1 MRDMAAAPSK
11 DDVALAR
18 ELLEARQKGESK
30 SSLERRTWN
39 DGSSHG
45 RRFDRFMH
53 DTLGVDTTR
62 RSKQSELIEE
72 LQRQVRSLGAH
83 PAGVPEIDWLVQLQQ
98 ARAACLEALRIWN
111 DPTCAFRTGAF
122 SLLFVT
128 AWNSVAIAVLQRD
141 GQEWRKSDDD
151 DNLSLF
157 GEVEHS
163 LSTIDLVN
171 RAFPGG
177 EYHGTRENLAF
188 WVDLRNAVAHRYLPA
203 LDSVVIPWAQAG
215 LLNTEGVLVEV
226 FGEEFALAESLSV
239 PLQLSGFRD
248 PGVLSS
254 LKKLQA
260 SLPLEVQA
268 VLART
273 DKAPHELLADPTYML
288 RVAFVPAVPTSGRN
302 PDAVAYFVRPG
313 EVSSGLQGSLDEYIV
328 LPKPIAHPDF
338 TPTEVVK
345 EVERRTGYK
354 FNTNMHARVGRA
366 LGVRSP
372 KGEPEETR
380 DANYAEYFE
389 KLRRHLY
396 SRAWIER
403 LASEMANPERFEE
416 LTGCPAVRVEA
427 T

>member
-1 MRDMAAAPSK
+1 MAAAPSE
-11 DDVALAR
+11 DDISLAH
-18 ELLEARQKGESK
+18 ELLNARRKGESK
-30 SSLERRTWN
+30 SSIERRTWD

-53 DTLGVDTTR
+53 DTLGLDTTR
-62 RSKQSELIEE
+62 RSKQSELIDE

-83 PAGVPEIDWLVQLQQ
+83 PAGTPEIDWLIQLQQ

-111 DPTCAFRTGAF
+111 DPTSGFRTGAF

-128 AWNSVAIAVLQRD
+128 AWNSLAIAVLQRD
-141 GQEWRKSDDD
+141 GREWRKSDEDG
-151 DNLSLF
+151 NLSLF
-157 GEVEHS
+157 GDVEHS
-163 LSTIDLVN
+163 LGTIDLVS
-171 RAFPGG
+171 RAFDGG
-177 EYHGTRENLAF
+177 EYHGTRENLTF

-203 LDSVVIPWAQAG
+203 LDAVVIPWAQAG
-215 LLNTEGVLVEV
+215 LLNTERVLVDL
-226 FGEEFALAESLSV
+226 FGDEFALAESLSV

-254 LKKLQA
+254 LKTLQA

-273 DKAPHELLADPTYML
+273 EEAAPELLADPTYML

-313 EVSSGLQGSLDEYIV
+313 EVPAELQGSLDEYIV
-328 LPKPIAHPDF
+328 LPKPVAHPEF
-338 TPTEVVK
+338 TATEVVR
-345 EVERRTGYK
+345 EVERRTGFR

-372 KGEPEETR
+372 RGEPEQTL
-380 DANYAEYFE
+380 DAYYAEYFG

-396 SRAWIER
+396 SRAWIDR
-403 LASEMANPERFEE
+403 LALELASPERFAE
-416 LTGCPAVRVEA
+416 LTGCPVVPVEA

>member
-1 MRDMAAAPSK
+1 MAAAPSE
-11 DDVALAR
+11 DDIALAR
-18 ELLEARQKGESK
+18 ELVEAWQNGASKG
-30 SSLERRTWN
+30 SLERRVWK

-45 RRFDRFMH
+45 RHFDRFIH
-53 DTLGVDTTR
+53 DTLGLETTK
-62 RSKQSELIEE
+62 RSKQSELIVE

-111 DPTCAFRTGAF
+111 DPTSGFRTSAF

-128 AWNSVAIAVLQRD
+128 AWNSIAIAVLQRD
-141 GQEWRKSDDD
+141 GQEWRKSDEDG
-151 DNLSLF
+151 NLSLF
-157 GEVEHS
+157 GDVEHS
-163 LSTIDLVN
+163 LSTIDLVS
-171 RAFPGG
+171 RAFPGR

-188 WVDLRNAVAHRYLPA
+188 WTDLRNAVAHRYLPA
-203 LDSVVIPWAQAG
+203 LDAVVIPWAQAG
-215 LLNTEGVLVEV
+215 LLNTEGVLVDL
-226 FGEEFALAESLSV
+226 FGDEFALAGSLSV

-260 SLPLEVQA
+260 SLPLDVQA

-273 DKAPHELLADPTYML
+273 DEVPPELLADPTYML
-288 RVAFVPAVPTSGRN
+288 RVAFVPAVPTSGRS

-313 EVSSGLQGSLDEYIV
+313 EVSSELQGSLNEYIV
-328 LPKPIAHPDF
+328 LPKPIAHPEF

-345 EVERRTGYK
+345 EVERRIGFK

-372 KGEPEETR
+372 KGEPEETL
-380 DANYAEYFE
+380 DANYAEYFD

-396 SRAWIER
+396 SRAWIDR
-403 LASEMANPERFEE
+403 LASELASPERFAE
-416 LTGCPAVRVEA
+416 LTGHAAVPVDA
-427 T
+427 A